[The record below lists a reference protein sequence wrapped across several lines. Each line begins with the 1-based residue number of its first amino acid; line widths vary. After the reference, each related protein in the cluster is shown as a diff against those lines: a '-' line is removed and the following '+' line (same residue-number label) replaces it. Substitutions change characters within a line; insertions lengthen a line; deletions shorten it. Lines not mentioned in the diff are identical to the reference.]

1 MKKFLMLA
9 ILPLF
14 AGIMPG
20 AQTDPPSPNATTD
33 NSALMNGGCVFHRNQ
48 VSKIQ
53 NGQVT
58 SSLVTTTNCPIKET
72 KSAVGIIAP
81 NGSFIA
87 LGPPSNRQLI
97 THVRRRRR
105 YRTIVAQNKAINV
118 QVFPKPDGSVVVQPI
133 K

>member
-9 ILPLF
+9 ILPLC
-14 AGIMPG
+14 AGVMLR
-20 AQTDPPSPNATTD
+20 AADPPYSNAI
-33 NSALMNGGCVFHRNQ
+33 NNNALMNGGCVFNRTQ
-48 VSKIQ
+48 VNKIQ
-53 NGQVT
+53 GGQVT

-72 KSAVGIIAP
+72 KSAVGVIAP
-81 NGSFIA
+81 NGSFVP
-87 LGPPSNRQLI
+87 LGPPTNQQLI

-105 YRTIVAQNKAINV
+105 YRTIVAQNKPIHV